1 MISRTCIPLF
11 FLLLATQG
19 MAAAS
24 DAEESG
30 DWAIVLGTSLKTL
43 EQAPNNQEARKSAW
57 RAAMHLG
64 LFDQAAALNAPLDA
78 KEQRAMEGDQIAL
91 AIRHGTI
98 DRNTLRGPE
107 RFFRLNSALTV
118 TNALAADFLAG
129 QTPDAEDLRRL
140 TDRISGLAA
149 SRRAAEAVALYE
161 AFVARSLPVP
171 LWTKRD
177 VAGSYLEL
185 RKPHHS
191 ASLYQEVVAA
201 NPDDFDANLG
211 LFYALVEMEELDAA
225 STHIDAFAGRLPE
238 RRNRDGKY
246 NGERLSSDI
255 TADQARLY
263 SDRLQ
268 EAQERNRARRSSAPY
283 NSEARQTSASL
294 ALARGWPNLGEQLL
308 RRVEGADPQNPAIH
322 ADLAE
327 TRLSLQNWPA
337 AQASM
342 VQANALDAEHGAV
355 KRANLTFDLHNRY
368 ELSVEAG
375 FGKGDGGA
383 SYFGNS
389 DWRVDTF
396 LYSRPLA
403 DNWRIFF
410 HNYTT
415 AADFDGSKTDW
426 IRNAFGVEWRW
437 LNWRL
442 SGEVNG
448 GSNESAGLTG
458 TARWKPDDY
467 WTVSASAE
475 SRTNDIPLRA
485 VRDGVYASQTSVS
498 VDWRAHESRKLSVG
512 TAFYDFSDG
521 NQRSAINA
529 AWQERWHSSPRWM
542 FETTLGADA
551 SHNTLDSGFS
561 YFNPEND
568 HSVWLTPAIEH
579 LGWRNY
585 EYSFRHRLALTMG
598 RYWQMENDLEPGNIS
613 AIEYTQRCELDRDL
627 SLRWGIGR
635 SLRPYDGVREARNF
649 GSLSVLWRF

>member
-1 MISRTCIPLF
+1 MTSRPRFSLLF
-11 FLLLATQG
+11 ILLAAHG
-19 MAAAS
+19 MAGAS
-24 DAEESG
+24 DAEKAG

-43 EQAPNNQEARKSAW
+43 EQAPSNPEARKSAW
-57 RAAMHLG
+57 RAAMRLG
-64 LFDQAAALNAPLDA
+64 LFDQAAALEAPLDA
-78 KEQRAMEGDQIAL
+78 KEQRAMEGDRIAL
-91 AIRHGTI
+91 AIRHGII

-107 RFFRLNSALTV
+107 RFFRLDSALTV
-118 TNALAADFLAG
+118 TDALAADFLAG
-129 QTPDAEDLRRL
+129 QTPDGEDLRRL
-140 TDRISGLAA
+140 TDRISGLATR
-149 SRRAAEAVALYE
+149 RRAADAVILYE
-161 AFVARSLPVP
+161 TFIARGMPVP
-171 LWTKRD
+171 LWAKRD

-185 RKPHHS
+185 RKPRHS

-201 NPDDFDANLG
+201 NLDDFDANLG

-225 STHIDAFAGRLPE
+225 SAHIDAFAARLPE

-263 SDRLQ
+263 SDRLK
-268 EAQERNRARRSSAPY
+268 EAQARNSARRSAAPY

-308 RRVEGADPQNPAIH
+308 QRVEGSDPKNPAIH

-327 TRLSLQNWPA
+327 TRLSLQNWPT
-337 AQASM
+337 AQASLE
-342 VQANALDAEHGAV
+342 QANALDSQHGAV
-355 KRANLTFDLHNRY
+355 KRAKLSFDLHNRY
-368 ELSVEAG
+368 ELSIDAG

-389 DWRVDTF
+389 DWHVDTW

-403 DNWRIFF
+403 DNWRIFL

-415 AADFDGSKTDW
+415 TADFDSSKTDW
-426 IRNAFGVEWRW
+426 IRNGLGAEWRW
-437 LNWRL
+437 QNWRIT
-442 SGEVNG
+442 GEVNG

-485 VRDGVYASQTSVS
+485 VRDGVTASQASVS
-498 VDWRAHESRKLSVG
+498 IDWRAHESRKLSIG
-512 TAFYDFSDG
+512 TSFYDFSDG
-521 NQRSAINA
+521 NQRSAISA

-561 YFNPEND
+561 YFNPKND

-585 EYSFRHRLALTMG
+585 EYAFRHRLALTMG
-598 RYWQMENDLEPGNIS
+598 RYWQMEKDLEPGNIS
-613 AIEYTQRCELDRDL
+613 AIEYTHRWELDRDL
-627 SLRWGIGR
+627 SLRYGIGR

-649 GSLSVLWRF
+649 GSLSLLWRF